1 MKLDDADCY
10 LKLKLFENEAIKKKK
25 NFQREL
31 PDNSRFQKTTLK
43 RGQTTSW

>member
-25 NFQREL
+25 TFRENFQTI
-31 PDNSRFQKTTLK
+31 PDSRRLL
-43 RGQTTSW
+43 